1 MSATK
6 KTRSQSE
13 DELVDSP
20 TTAERSPSLQNC
32 TRNNGEAHQPDHHE
46 LDIRPRN
53 FYKYYVSVP
62 KSEGSLK
69 WAFRTTRKGISFG
82 LFYLYDGSVA
92 PAELCASLKEAKV
105 KMEPG
110 PTASSVM
117 PSRTSS
123 LSSTLAVY
131 GHMVAAESGSI
142 VNGNSS
148 ASIPNCAPLTV
159 DASSKMTANDYEN
172 VQVGEMIEV
181 MPIERFDTDEQVV
194 KGVLVCP
201 LAGTWV
207 LYFDNSFSSQ
217 TSKHL
222 HFAVLVGDVTA
233 DLSSLGISTTPP
245 PASSVEQQAKSEA
258 TLQSDMVFSGW
269 LLKKKRRRLPG
280 WSHRWFQLDS
290 HSTLSYYERPGL
302 PCRGAVALLE
312 CTVSKVPSR
321 RLITV
326 DSGMTIFHLRAVS
339 EADYQAWSKHLSDA
353 ILSHLPAQAGATGDS
368 AMDLTE
374 IEKRLEQAGRLLFT
388 GNDFL
393 SQEASR
399 ESLAEVYRQLCD
411 YTALLR
417 SQPGTALAVS
427 SSRMAAQTTAYHATS
442 RRPSM
447 HDAGAKMDED
457 YFYDVE
463 EIILSDVSD
472 SEYGDVLL
480 PEELPPTTGME
491 GISGGDRLMMPP
503 ADELPSLSSSSSAI
517 YTHGLAGEEME
528 QPSGPAETPPHMLH
542 SAWPLPGHRSALPV
556 PAPTTVNI
564 SMASIL
570 KRSIGKDWSSVA
582 MPVAINEPLNA
593 LQRLAEDLEYSEL
606 LDRAASQELF
616 NDSLERLVYVTCFA
630 VSAYSCMPSRVDRK
644 PFNPM
649 LGETYEL
656 DLPERGFR
664 FHAEKVSHRPVIV
677 AAYAASIGPGLV
689 VSGSKESCKDDGH
702 RGSDDAEKEGARWT
716 MHQDQ
721 AVKSGRFWGKSMEY
735 IPSGH
740 ITVTLPR
747 TGDIFRWA
755 KVISCV
761 RNFLTSSKW
770 IEFYG
775 EMRVTNEQT
784 GDYAKVTFKS
794 NGLFGS
800 ANGANEVIAQLFGS
814 DGRKAVLKGRWDAMM
829 CRELPHSD
837 VRRGGNNSGM
847 LEVIWRCNQLPAD
860 YPEFFGFTS
869 FARLLNESP
878 LQYLQ
883 QRNASHPS
891 DNPQQGTVLMKTDT
905 RHRPDQ
911 RLLEEGRIDE
921 AEAEKQRIEQK
932 QRDLRAVMEAEGR
945 IWTPQWFVPVESTT
959 SSTTDKAGKSGD
971 EAKVEWK
978 STGTYWRAR
987 EQAATLDLPDLW

>member
-6 KTRSQSE
+6 KARSQSG
-13 DELVDSP
+13 DELVDNP
-20 TTAERSPSLQNC
+20 TTDGRCPPPLQSC
-32 TRNNGEAHQPDHHE
+32 TRRNSEAHQPDYHE

-53 FYKYYVSVP
+53 FYKHYVSVAAN
-62 KSEGSLK
+62 EGSLR
-69 WAFRTTRKGISFG
+69 WAFRTTRKSISFG

-92 PAELCASLKEAKV
+92 PAELSTRLKEAKV
-105 KMEPG
+105 RMEPG
-110 PTASSVM
+110 PAAPSAM

-142 VNGNSS
+142 VNGDS
-148 ASIPNCAPLTV
+148 ASSIPSCGAPL
-159 DASSKMTANDYEN
+159 ALGSSSKAIAGDYEH

-201 LAGTWV
+201 PAGTWV
-207 LYFDNSFSSQ
+207 LYFDNTFSSQ
-217 TSKHL
+217 ISRHL
-222 HFAVLVGDVTA
+222 HFAVLVGGPTA
-233 DLSSLGISTTPP
+233 DLSSLGISTPPP
-245 PASSVEQQAKSEA
+245 PASAEQQQHEGQHKAA
-258 TLQSDMVFSGW
+258 TLQGDIVFSGW

-290 HSTLSYYERPGL
+290 HSTLSYYEQPGSS
-302 PCRGAVALLE
+302 CRGAVALLE

-353 ILSHLPAQAGATGDS
+353 ILSHLPAQAAATGAT
-368 AMDLTE
+368 DLAE
-374 IEKRLEQAGRLLFT
+374 IEKRLEQAGRILCA
-388 GNDFL
+388 GGDAL

-417 SQPGTALAVS
+417 AQPGIALAS
-427 SSRMAAQTTAYHATS
+427 AAKAAAQTTAYHATS

-447 HDAGAKMDED
+447 HDAGAMMDEEH
-457 YFYDVE
+457 FYDVE

-480 PEELPPTTGME
+480 PEEVLPPSTADMGGAT
-491 GISGGDRLMMPP
+491 SGDGRLAIPP

-517 YTHGLAGEEME
+517 YMYGLPVEEME
-528 QPSGPAETPPHMLH
+528 SPSVPVEAAPRMLH
-542 SAWPLPGHRSALPV
+542 PAWPLPGHRSALPT
-556 PAPTTVNI
+556 PAPTAVNI

-606 LDRAASQELF
+606 LDRAASRELRS
-616 NDSLERLVYVTCFA
+616 DSLERLVYVTCFA
-630 VSAYSCMPSRVDRK
+630 VSAYGCMPSRVERK

-677 AAYAASIGPGLV
+677 AAHAASIGPGLV
-689 VSGSKESCKDDGH
+689 FGSSESSIKDDDE
-702 RGSDDAEKEGARWT
+702 REGARWT

-740 ITVTLPR
+740 ITVALPR
-747 TGDIFRWA
+747 TGDVFRWT

-761 RNFLTSSKW
+761 RNFLSASKW

-775 EMRVTNEQT
+775 EMRVTNEES

-800 ANGANEVIAQLFGS
+800 ANGANEVIAQLFAS
-814 DGRKAVLKGRWDAMM
+814 DGRRAVLKGRWDAMM
-829 CRELPHSD
+829 CRELPPGD
-837 VRRGGNNSGM
+837 MRRGGNNGDM

-860 YPEFFGFTS
+860 YPQFFGFTS
-869 FARLLNESP
+869 FARLLNEPP

-883 QRNASHPS
+883 QRNAFHHS
-891 DNPQQGTVLMKTDT
+891 DDSQQGTTLIGTDT

-921 AEAEKQRIEQK
+921 AEAEKLRIEQK

-945 IWTPQWFVPVESTT
+945 IWMPRWFIPVGSAAA
-959 SSTTDKAGKSGD
+959 DKAGKGD
-971 EAKVEWK
+971 EARTEWR
-978 STGTYWRAR
+978 STGMYWRAG
-987 EQAATLDLPDLW
+987 EQTATLDLPDLW